1 MTTKRHDTQDHA
13 LHANPAQD
21 TRDCT
26 GGATSNL
33 PWRQF
38 GWFITATA
46 LAGFFLNEL
55 WEMAQ
60 MSAYVQTAGHPWAST
75 LARCTQAA
83 LGDVG
88 IILGIYLTGAL
99 VAGSMRWGLRG
110 RSSMFATTAVAG
122 LAYAVLVETLGL
134 AAGRWSYTKS
144 MPVVP
149 VLGVGLWPLLQMT
162 LLPPLIFLL
171 AKCWITCSLG
181 KKAL

>member
-1 MTTKRHDTQDHA
+1 MTTKRHDTQKHP
-13 LHANPAQD
+13 LHANPARNP
-21 TRDCT
+21 RDCS
-26 GGATSNL
+26 GGVTSNL

-38 GWFITATA
+38 GWFIAATV
-46 LAGFFLNEL
+46 LVGFILNEL

-60 MSAYVQTAGHPWAST
+60 MSAYVQTAGYPWAST

-122 LAYAVLVETLGL
+122 LTYAVLVEILGL
-134 AAGRWSYTKS
+134 AAGRWSYTES

-162 LLPPLIFLL
+162 LLPPLVFLL
-171 AKCWITCSLG
+171 AKCWITRCFV